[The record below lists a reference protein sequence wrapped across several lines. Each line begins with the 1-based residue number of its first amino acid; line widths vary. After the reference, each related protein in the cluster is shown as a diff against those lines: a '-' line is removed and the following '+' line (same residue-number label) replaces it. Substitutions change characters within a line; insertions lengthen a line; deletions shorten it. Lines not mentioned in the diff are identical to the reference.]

1 MTVQKQDSSNKR
13 FTYLAILVGAI
24 GANYGINYG
33 LGKMLGDSRVYDKE
47 QPHFE
52 IPELFSEEE
61 VQSLREYVLKHN
73 RFVTGK
79 EAFSAGVED
88 NGEGIP
94 VDENGDCP
102 ADRDLFNTGNGL
114 CVTLGRMD
122 IAQHFFK
129 TGGTTGAKEFFNK
142 LQSSVYAFYKVLPIE
157 FIKEEPMFQDMF
169 KKPEYQKAMATLCQ
183 SQEKSGQDESY
194 FFRPLQVNIVVIPP
208 GQDLPMHYDNGWFW
222 GANRFTMPD
231 YLTVAMTQ
239 SHLFDDI
246 MIPQAQ
252 SVVYLHGSAE
262 DKTFK
267 HGGEYIFY
275 PNGPG
280 GARQS
285 IPIMRGHGVIMNG
298 GLIPHGGRRVAES
311 YKAKNFGENTRDGF
325 QRLEY
330 QGNNTWYLMVND
342 DIVDHFQTDDL
353 RLSFVWR
360 GLCFNNE
367 EEANSYESYPAID
380 LEEIRLTFEKDLRKR
395 GVLKGPRPEPEA
407 FNMMIINEYTR
418 MPAHNLHGTMPFNY
432 CILAKLYPSLKPFLT
447 PFCTDVDPYKALNN
461 QLPKPKPI
469 CEGRMFTSPDLCE
482 NNALNNTSITQ
493 VKLL

>member
-1 MTVQKQDSSNKR
+1 MTVQKQDSSNRR

-183 SQEKSGQDESY
+183 SQEKSGQDVSY

-342 DIVDHFQTDDL
+342 DVVDHFQTDDL

-432 CILAKLYPSLKPFLT
+432 CILAKLYPSLKPFLS
-447 PFCTDVDPYKALNN
+447 PFCTDVDPYKALND

-469 CEGRMFTSPDLCE
+469 CEGRMFTSPDQCD
-482 NNALNNTSITQ
+482 NKA
-493 VKLL
+493 

>member
-1 MTVQKQDSSNKR
+1 MTVQKQDTSNRR
-13 FTYLAILVGAI
+13 FAYLAILVGAI

-33 LGKMLGDSRVYDKE
+33 LGKMLGDSRIYDKE

-183 SQEKSGQDESY
+183 SQEKSGQDDSY

-432 CILAKLYPSLKPFLT
+432 CILAKLYPSLKPFLS
-447 PFCTDVDPYKALNN
+447 PFCTDVDPYKALNDL
-461 QLPKPKPI
+461 LPKPKPI
-469 CEGRMFTSPDLCE
+469 CEGRMFTSPDQCH
-482 NNALNNTSITQ
+482 NKA
-493 VKLL
+493 

>member
-1 MTVQKQDSSNKR
+1 MTEVKQKQSSNKR
-13 FTYLAILVGAI
+13 GLTYLAIVLGAI

-33 LGKMLGDSRVYDKE
+33 LGKMLGNSAVFEEE
-47 QPHFE
+47 QPYFE

-61 VQSLREYVLKHN
+61 VQSLREYVLKHD
-73 RFVTGK
+73 RFLTGK
-79 EAFSAGVED
+79 EAFSAGIED

-94 VDENGDCP
+94 VDENGLCP

-114 CVTLGRMD
+114 CVTPGRMD
-122 IAQHFFK
+122 IGQHYFK
-129 TGGTTGAKEFFNK
+129 TGGTTGAKEFFDK
-142 LQSSVYAFYKVLPIE
+142 LQSSIYAFYRVLPIE

-183 SQEKSGQDESY
+183 SQESVGQEY
-194 FFRPLQVNIVVIPP
+194 FFRPLQVNIVVVTP

-231 YLTVAMTQ
+231 YLTVAMTN

-252 SVVYLHGSAE
+252 SVVYLHGNAE

-280 GARQS
+280 GARKS

-298 GLIPHGGRRVAES
+298 GLIPHGGRRIAES
-311 YKAKNFGENTRDGF
+311 YKAKNFGKRDAF

-330 QGNNTWYLMVND
+330 QGNNTWYLMAND
-342 DIVDHFQTDDL
+342 DIVDHFETDDL

-380 LEEIRLTFEKDLRKR
+380 IEQIRLTFENDLRKR

-407 FNMMIINEYTR
+407 FNLMIINEYTR
-418 MPAHNLHGTMPFNY
+418 MPAHNVHGTMPFNY
-432 CILAKLYPSLKPFLT
+432 CIIAKKYPSLKPYLA
-447 PFCTDVDPYKALNN
+447 PFCTDVDPYKALND
-461 QLPKPKPI
+461 QLPKPKPV
-469 CEGRMFTSPDLCE
+469 CEGRMFTSADQCE
-482 NNALNNTSITQ
+482 NNA
-493 VKLL
+493 